1 MRGGCALKY
10 FFQALQHVPSQNC
23 PMSFPFTMLTLGS
36 WRACGVWWADSPQ
49 ATEVLNHHVFAPLK
63 FHSAWAEIWSV
74 KKLLFPSFQLRSW
87 GKFWKAAK
95 ANWTQKSHGKNP
107 VAEQCSGGSGNR
119 LCRECLGL
127 PGQARCWPAVGR
139 GAAAPLALPSPP
151 APTVHFF
158 SLCHPKSNHGITA
171 LRLFRR
177 RSQQPWPSARERQQ
191 KAGKICPPHLERGCL
206 EHRSALPLHSIP
218 SLPLEKVTET
228 FVEKLLVE
236 QASLLGGGRD
246 CRVSGSDRHCPS
258 LLQRIL
264 ILILC
269 FKGLSVRKV
278 LSGRCVAGVRVQL
291 LLWKAAAEQ
300 PHAL

>member
-74 KKLLFPSFQLRSW
+74 KKLLFPSFQLHSW

-127 PGQARCWPAVGR
+127 PGQARCWPAGGR

-171 LRLFRR
+171 VGEKESTAMAQRQGKAAESRKNLSSPPRVWV
-177 RSQQPWPSARERQQ
+177 SGAQVCSPSAQHPLTST
-191 KAGKICPPHLERGCL
+191 GKGHRDIRGKVISWTNIL
-206 EHRSALPLHSIP
+206 IGRWQRLQGVGVWQALSIP
-218 SLPLEKVTET
+218 PAEDANSHSL
-228 FVEKLLVE
+228 F
-236 QASLLGGGRD
+236 
-246 CRVSGSDRHCPS
+246 
-258 LLQRIL
+258 
-264 ILILC
+264 
-269 FKGLSVRKV
+269 
-278 LSGRCVAGVRVQL
+278 
-291 LLWKAAAEQ
+291 
-300 PHAL
+300 